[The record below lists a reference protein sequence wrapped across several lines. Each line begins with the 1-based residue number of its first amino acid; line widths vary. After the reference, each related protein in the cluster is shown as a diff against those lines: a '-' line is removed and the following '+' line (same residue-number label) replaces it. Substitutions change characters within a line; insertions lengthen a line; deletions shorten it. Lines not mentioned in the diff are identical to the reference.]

1 MLNRAARP
9 APPRVRAQ
17 RGVMLLEALMGI
29 LIFSIGILALV
40 AMQAQAFRASAE
52 AKYRSDASYLANS
65 IVGRMWT
72 DRTNLAAYKHRETD
86 TAGKICEPTGTNST
100 KADVTA
106 WMAKIAADLPG
117 ASASLQQIKVNT
129 ATNEVTVSVCWVSPQ
144 DNEPHRHQVV
154 AYINAG

>member
-1 MLNRAARP
+1 MLKHLQRGPLR
-9 APPRVRAQ
+9 RQ

-52 AKYRSDASYLANS
+52 AKYRSDASYLANT

-86 TAGKICEPTGTNST
+86 TAGQLCSPSGTSSA

-106 WMAKIAADLPG
+106 WLANVSAALPG
-117 ASASLQQIKVNT
+117 ATAARQQIKVDT
-129 ATNEVTVSVCWVSPQ
+129 AINRVNKLTWSP
-144 DNEPHRHQVV
+144 
-154 AYINAG
+154 